1 MPGADGGA
9 GAPAEP
15 EEVDETDE
23 AAPRPIV
30 EPAPPVD
37 ELGARKVVAQLDWVS
52 AAQVGAGVLLLWAV
66 FGLFRAAGETMAA
79 IGVGIVLALA
89 LDQLVS
95 RIQRARGL
103 RRGVAVAAVCLGLVL
118 VATLVVVFL
127 GPPAVEQATRFGE
140 ELPQAVEDLYGLPV
154 AGSWLEEQNAADEI
168 LTWLEELPGTITSE
182 TVADLVGRIVG
193 GTTAMLI
200 VLIVAAAVL
209 LDGEI
214 LVSRARRLLPARH
227 RPVADRVG
235 QIAYR
240 TLARYFAGS
249 LFLAS
254 LTGLYVLTVGLALGV
269 PLAPLV
275 ALWAAIT
282 DLIPQVGGF
291 LGGSVFVILAVTAG
305 VTTGLLALI
314 FFLVYMS
321 AENYLIQPAVV
332 GKAVDVAPPTTMLAA
347 LIGGAA
353 AGVPGA
359 LVATPLVGVTKALYL
374 EVRFGSPDEEDDEG
388 PTLPLAG
395 WRDRVRGFLRR
406 RRS

>member
-1 MPGADGGA
+1 MPGRDDA
-9 GAPAEP
+9 GVDDPAAHDDEIAPE
-15 EEVDETDE
+15 
-23 AAPRPIV
+23 PIV
-30 EPAPPVD
+30 EPAPDVD
-37 ELGARKVVAQLDWVS
+37 ELRTQKVVAQLDWVS
-52 AAQVGAGVLLLWAV
+52 AAQVGAGILVLWAV
-66 FGLFRAAGETMAA
+66 VGLFRAAGETMAA

-95 RIQRARGL
+95 RIQRARDL

-118 VATLVVVFL
+118 AAALVVVFL

-140 ELPQAVEDLYGLPV
+140 ELPQTVEDLYGLPI
-154 AGSWLEEQNAADEI
+154 AGAWLEEQNAAEEI

-200 VLIVAAAVL
+200 VLVVAAAVL

-227 RPVADRVG
+227 RPTADRVG

-254 LTGLYVLTVGLALGV
+254 LTGLYVLTVGLILGV

-275 ALWAAIT
+275 AMWAAIT

-291 LGGSVFVILAVTAG
+291 LGGSVFVVLAMTAG
-305 VTTGLLALI
+305 VTTGLLALVL
-314 FFLVYMS
+314 FVLYMS
-321 AENYLIQPAVV
+321 TENYLIQPTVV

-359 LVATPLVGVTKALYL
+359 LVATPLVGVSKALYT
-374 EVRFGSPDEEDDEG
+374 EVRFGPPEEDDGDG
-388 PTLPLAG
+388 PRVPFAG
-395 WRDRVRGFLRR
+395 LLERVRGVLGRG
-406 RRS
+406 